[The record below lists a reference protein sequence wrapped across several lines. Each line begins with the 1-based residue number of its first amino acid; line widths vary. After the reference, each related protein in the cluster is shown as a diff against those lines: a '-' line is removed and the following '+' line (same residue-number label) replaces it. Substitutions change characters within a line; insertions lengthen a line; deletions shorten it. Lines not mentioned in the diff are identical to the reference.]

1 MAALR
6 REESTAGEI
15 ERIILLDSAL
25 AAATL
30 RLVNSAFVASGEPI
44 GSVEQAIVML
54 GHRELYRIASLS
66 LLSRWEEHHHKSLP
80 WEPGDYTRHSLCTAL
95 GAEVIAEEG
104 DRFDPPMS
112 YTVGLVCDVGK
123 LVMAYVCAPFY
134 SRVSAAVSRENLSWD
149 EAERSVFGYD
159 NSEVGARLL
168 RSWRFPEPFAQAVE
182 FQLHPEQAPAE
193 VGPLVAQ
200 LHAARY
206 VAVCM
211 GPGVTA
217 GGFLFNLR
225 GAFLTEWGYTSE
237 MLERVMLEVRDRAI
251 ARLGDRLSV
260 GLVKAVG

>member
-1 MAALR
+1 MTALQ

-30 RLVNSAFVASGEPI
+30 RLANSASVASAEPI

-66 LLSRWEEHHHKSLP
+66 LVSRWEEHHHKALP

-95 GAEVIAEEG
+95 AAEVIAEGG
-104 DRFDPPMS
+104 DQFDPPMS

-123 LVMAYVCAPFY
+123 LVMAYVGAAFY
-134 SRVSAAVSRENLSWD
+134 PRVTACLSGDTVTWE

-159 NSEVGARLL
+159 HAEVGARLL
-168 RSWRFPEPFAQAVE
+168 RSWRFPEHFAQAVE
-182 FQLHPEQAPAE
+182 FQLKPEAAPPE
-193 VGPLVAQ
+193 VVPLVAQ

-206 VAVCM
+206 VAVCL
-211 GPGVTA
+211 GPGVTE

-225 GAFLTEWGYTSE
+225 GSLLSEFGYTSE
-237 MLERVMLEVRDRAI
+237 LLEKVMVDVRDRAI
-251 ARLGDRLSV
+251 KRLGDRLAW
-260 GLVKAVG
+260 GLVKTK